1 MPAVLPCWD
10 LPAPGASSADLL
22 VDLADLAALYQR
34 HGVAGGP
41 PLAAD
46 LALVDVFDHLLTR
59 TSTLVYRER
68 LLSLTHAGRCWA
80 GGEHRES
87 ASAAYLR
94 VQQQL
99 APAAA
104 LRARLQAWV
113 ARLPIDWLIA
123 HSNVAAAHRRW
134 LRGCHAGRWL
144 PPGEEDLLAS
154 VDSTAAWRQLYEDSA
169 ARVTASLAGWP
180 DDAPHDLAHAR
191 RTAAA
196 WAGMAPVAAACLN
209 ALLGQEQAVAG
220 RRGWTSVRDLL
231 LHREGLPERAL
242 EAADQASPALL
253 AGLRRFTTTK
263 ARLLVGEDSLPY
275 DKLTGPLPGEPR
287 WAWDDARERIVT
299 ALAAC
304 DPQLG
309 RLAATAFTRSWIDA
323 APRPGKRPTALCLP
337 LHDGQARIMVTFD
350 GRAASILQLA
360 HELGHA
366 YHHIRQGGQ
375 TEFQRESALMVR
387 ELAAM
392 AAEQAIVAAAP
403 AGERRFLLGAWL
415 ARVLRTCVL
424 GLARYRFEEMVAD
437 QRRSGPLTQA
447 DFDTAAAAGN
457 QIVYAAGITAGTAPR
472 HTWISHPHLYTARFH
487 SVPYVL
493 ARLAAAAMFPA
504 GPAAALAPMLTD
516 SGLETPVDL
525 FARCGHDLTSPAFW
539 TDGAEAI
546 TSQVEQF
553 TAAVMPAA
561 SPGGLR

>member
-10 LPAPGASSADLL
+10 LPAPAVSSADLL
-22 VDLADLAALYQR
+22 VDLADLVALYQR

-46 LALVDVFDHLLTR
+46 LALVDVFEQLLTR
-59 TSTLVYRER
+59 TNTLVYRER

-80 GGEHRES
+80 GGEHRAS

-99 APAAA
+99 APVAA

-113 ARLPIDWLIA
+113 ARLPIDWLTA
-123 HSNVAAAHRRW
+123 RSSVAAAHRRW

-180 DDAPHDLAHAR
+180 DDAAHDQARAR

-220 RRGWTSVRDLL
+220 RRGWSSTRDLL
-231 LHREGLPERAL
+231 RHREGLPELAL
-242 EAADQASPALL
+242 EAAGQATPALL
-253 AGLRRFTTTK
+253 AGLRRFATIR
-263 ARLLVGEDSLPY
+263 ARLLGADSLPY
-275 DKLTGPLPGEPR
+275 DKVTGPLPGEPR

-299 ALAAC
+299 AFTAC
-304 DPQLG
+304 EPQLG
-309 RLAATAFTRSWIDA
+309 QMAATAFTRSWIDA

-350 GRAASILQLA
+350 GHAASILHLA

-366 YHHIRQGGQ
+366 YHHVRQDGQ
-375 TEFQRESALMVR
+375 TEFQRESALMVK

-392 AAEQAIVAAAP
+392 AAEQMIVAAAP
-403 AGERRFLLGAWL
+403 AGEQMFLQGAWL
-415 ARVLRTCVL
+415 TRVLRTCVL
-424 GLARYRFEEMVAD
+424 GLARSRFEEIVVD
-437 QRRSGPLTQA
+437 QRRSGPLTEV
-447 DFDTAAAAGN
+447 DFDTAAAAAN

-493 ARLAAAAMFPA
+493 ARLAAAALFSA
-504 GPAAALAPMLTD
+504 GPTAALAPMLTG
-516 SGLETPVDL
+516 SGLTAAVDL
-525 FARCGHDLTSPAFW
+525 FARYGHNLESPAFW
-539 TDGAEAI
+539 IGGAEAI
-546 TSQVEQF
+546 TAQVEQF